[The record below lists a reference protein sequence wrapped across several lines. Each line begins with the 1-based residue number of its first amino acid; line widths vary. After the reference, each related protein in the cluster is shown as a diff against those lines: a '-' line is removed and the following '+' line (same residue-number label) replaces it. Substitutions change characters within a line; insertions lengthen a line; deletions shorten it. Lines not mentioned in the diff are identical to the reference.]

1 MNGLTEACEGATPAV
16 EADARHDGRSR
27 GDTRA
32 RIQQVA
38 LELFAERGYD
48 KTSLREIAERL
59 DVTKAALYYHFKS
72 KEDIV
77 AGLVGDAYAKIDAL
91 IAWAGEQPATPAA
104 RHEILR
110 RYLHLVADFSSVFRM
125 LHQNQA
131 AVSSLGATKTQ
142 GAALYRESARA
153 IADILAGPHASMAE
167 RARAMMAIG
176 GINIAW
182 NFLEPTADHDQL
194 ADALLEGATALIG
207 TPADEARSRPSGP
220 PSIS

>member
-1 MNGLTEACEGATPAV
+1 MSEPTEARHAAGLAV

-38 LELFAERGYD
+38 LELFAQHGYD

-77 AGLVGDAYAKIDAL
+77 ESLVQDADARTDEL
-91 IAWAGEQPATPAA
+91 TAWARQQPPTPQA
-104 RHEILR
+104 RAEILS
-110 RYLHLVADFSSVFRM
+110 RYLRLVADFHSVFRM

-131 AVSSLGATKTQ
+131 AVSSLESAKKRGVD
-142 GAALYRESARA
+142 YRERA
-153 IADILAGPHASMAE
+153 LALALVLAGPQATLAD
-167 RARAMMAIG
+167 RAQALMAIG
-176 GINIAW
+176 GMNIAW
-182 NFLEPTADHDQL
+182 SFFEGDADPDEL
-194 ADALLEGATALIG
+194 AAALLSGAIG
-207 TPADEARSRPSGP
+207 LTDHGRDD
-220 PSIS
+220 